1 MRHRRREARELK
13 IMLLVANMR
22 PFRQLSG
29 YPEKGENMRIPKFGF
44 AISILFFFYF
54 CSFSFAADV
63 AKIGV
68 LDLQKI
74 LETSEAGKSIQN
86 ELKTQKDKMEAD
98 LKQKGAEIETIGKRL
113 EREAM
118 VMSKDMREEKE
129 REQRIKINDFKTLQ
143 KKYRSELQKL
153 EAQLMNDLQDDLK
166 TLVETIGKKEGYLMI
181 INKLGVLY
189 APTSIDITDSVI
201 QQLNALTAKK
211 KKK

>member
-1 MRHRRREARELK
+1 
-13 IMLLVANMR
+13 
-22 PFRQLSG
+22 
-29 YPEKGENMRIPKFGF
+29 MRIPKFGL
-44 AISILFFFYF
+44 ALSIMSLVYF
-54 CSFSFAADV
+54 SSFSFAADV

-74 LETSEAGKSIQN
+74 LETSESGKSIQN
-86 ELKTQKDKMEAD
+86 ELKTQKEKMESD

-143 KKYRSELQKL
+143 KKYRSDLQAL
-153 EAQLMNDLQDDLK
+153 EAQLMNGLQDDLK
-166 TLVETIGKKEGYLMI
+166 NLVETMGKKEGYLMI

-189 APTSIDITDSVI
+189 APSSIDITDKVI
-201 QQLNALTAKK
+201 EQLNALNAKK

>member
-1 MRHRRREARELK
+1 VRPAAGVNGVENHGADCNFEAFPAIIRL
-13 IMLLVANMR
+13 
-22 PFRQLSG
+22 
-29 YPEKGENMRIPKFGF
+29 PEKGEIMRITKFGL
-44 AISILFFFYF
+44 ALSIMSLFYF
-54 CSFSFAADV
+54 SSFSFAADV

-74 LETSEAGKSIQN
+74 LETSESGKSIQN
-86 ELKTQKDKMEAD
+86 ELKTQKEKMESD

-143 KKYRSELQKL
+143 KKYRSDLQAL
-153 EAQLMNDLQDDLK
+153 EAQLMNGLQDDLK
-166 TLVETIGKKEGYLMI
+166 NLVETMGKKEGYLMI

-189 APTSIDITDSVI
+189 APSSIDITDKVI
-201 QQLNALTAKK
+201 EQLNALTAKK

>member
-1 MRHRRREARELK
+1 
-13 IMLLVANMR
+13 
-22 PFRQLSG
+22 
-29 YPEKGENMRIPKFGF
+29 MRIIKFSL
-44 AISILFFFYF
+44 AISILFLFYL
-54 CSFSFAADV
+54 SSSGLAADV

-74 LETSEAGKSIQN
+74 LETSDAGKSIQN
-86 ELKTQKDKMEAD
+86 ELKIQKDKMESD

-113 EREAM
+113 ERESM

-143 KKYRSELQKL
+143 KKYRTELQTL
-153 EAQLMNDLQDDLK
+153 EVQLMNDLQNDLK
-166 TLVETIGKKEGYLMI
+166 ALVETMGKKEGYLMI

-189 APTSIDITDSVI
+189 APTSIDITDQVI

>member
-1 MRHRRREARELK
+1 
-13 IMLLVANMR
+13 
-22 PFRQLSG
+22 
-29 YPEKGENMRIPKFGF
+29 MRIPKFGL
-44 AISILFFFYF
+44 ALSIMSLVYF
-54 CSFSFAADV
+54 SSFSIAADV

-74 LETSEAGKSIQN
+74 LETSESGKSIQN
-86 ELKTQKDKMEAD
+86 ELKTQKEKMESD

-113 EREAM
+113 ERESM

-143 KKYRSELQKL
+143 KKYRTDLQTL
-153 EAQLMNDLQDDLK
+153 ESQLMKGLQDDLK
-166 TLVETIGKKEGYLMI
+166 SLVDTMGKKEGYLMI

-189 APTSIDITDSVI
+189 APSSIDITDKVI
-201 QQLNALTAKK
+201 EQLNALTAKK